1 MEIARRL
8 FLILWVILLSVAHA
22 PAAILHAQENRV
34 GKFFSIGYD
43 AVAHLDVGYNDRGKL
58 TSAYDVAP
66 SRVQTDNERRREA
79 RRASFALFG
88 RLLAARGTPQLAL
101 PTIRQAEGGL
111 VIGRGSDLS
120 RPFALAENEFR
131 LSWPATA
138 TTRSEWK
145 INSGLLRTEMGKG
158 IPIRDAS
165 PGNVGGMYLNAE
177 RNLLQSRGW
186 HYNSATGYWNPPAN

>member
-1 MEIARRL
+1 MTKL
-8 FLILWVILLSVAHA
+8 FCVLLSLLFSLSG
-22 PAAILHAQENRV
+22 PALGEYSDFIRW
-34 GKFFSIGYD
+34 SI
-43 AVAHLDVGYNDRGKL
+43 
-58 TSAYDVAP
+58 
-66 SRVQTDNERRREA
+66 
-79 RRASFALFG
+79 
-88 RLLAARGTPQLAL
+88 AAKTLPQLAL

-145 INSGLLRTEMGKG
+145 INSGLLRTEIGKG

-186 HYNSATGYWNPPAN
+186 NYNSANGYWNPPGN

>member
-1 MEIARRL
+1 VNHILIYLLTLL
-8 FLILWVILLSVAHA
+8 FSLSG
-22 PAAILHAQENRV
+22 PAM
-34 GKFFSIGYD
+34 GGYSD
-43 AVAHLDVGYNDRGKL
+43 
-58 TSAYDVAP
+58 
-66 SRVQTDNERRREA
+66 
-79 RRASFALFG
+79 FG
-88 RLLAARGTPQLAL
+88 HSSLAARGTPQLAL

-120 RPFALAENEFR
+120 RPFALVENEFR

-165 PGNVGGMYLNAE
+165 PSNVGGMYLNAE

-186 HYNSATGYWNPPAN
+186 NYNPANGYWNPPGN